1 MTTIAKR
8 PSIPR
13 QCLTRSTA
21 LAVAVLALGLVF
33 AAPASA
39 SKKTDTLAH
48 GLRPGARKRRSLL
61 QQRAHRRDHRRQR
74 LGHAA
79 VPRPGH
85 PRIQGAA
92 GQELEAD
99 RRPHA
104 GIRLARGRQIP
115 QRRGVRRRLGGV
127 HAQLRR
133 RPGEQGRDAAERAVD
148 PEGGEA
154 RQVQGAGDQQGAV
167 PRRQGLPGH
176 HARDPSRQVLQGSR
190 PEGHERQAGRL
201 GPLQGRRLPAGQVD
215 HAGKVRRLLQGLAAL
230 AAEDRQGP

>member
-8 PSIPR
+8 PSIARAVSHKVHGTGRRRAGAGARVRRPR
-13 QCLTRSTA
+13 VGQQEERHA
-21 LAVAVLALGLVF
+21 G
-33 AAPASA
+33 
-39 SKKTDTLAH
+39 H
-48 GLRPGARKRRSLL
+48 GLRPGARKRRSLF

-79 VPRPGH
+79 VPRSGH

-104 GIRLARGRQIP
+104 RIRPARGRQIP
-115 QRRGVRRRLGGV
+115 QRRGVRRRLRGV

-133 RPGEQGRDAAERAVD
+133 RSGQQGGDAAERAVD
-148 PEGGEA
+148 PEGREA

-176 HARDPSRQVLQGSR
+176 HAGDPSGQVLQGSR
-190 PEGHERQAGRL
+190 PQGHERQAGRL
-201 GPLQGRRLPAGQVD
+201 RARTRSSTTSRASRSRWKSSPTTSRIRRARS
-215 HAGKVRRLLQGLAAL
+215 RRSA
-230 AAEDRQGP
+230 RS